1 MAPWWVPKRSHSVY
15 RDLCILVHL
24 SSGPLASDSFLML
37 EFNVQHPDS
46 HINQTKREDSWNILP
61 ALSFFHVLH
70 KLLSALMLLGGNC
83 RDKGSTHCS
92 IATCARVFFFSLA
105 AAGPKPD
112 GGGPVIQ
119 LTTRCFPACRHGST
133 NANSICVAPCAP
145 PGLSCRN
152 LGRQAPGF
160 WRVFLYES
168 TVQAFT
174 WARVR
179 MTLDVESCPPTDDY
193 GFVIQ

>member
-46 HINQTKREDSWNILP
+46 HINQTK
-61 ALSFFHVLH
+61 
-70 KLLSALMLLGGNC
+70 SALMLLGGKC